1 LEASETVSN
10 VNQAHKSSMVARK
23 KLEDLLGIY
32 EDPADDL
39 EIVRDRIMPGSCH
52 WILRRKAFQAWTDS
66 SDRRSRILWLIGLPG
81 VGKSILSGFMIEYLQ
96 KNPSVRHCHYHFF
109 KSEHMAK
116 RSISHMLRSIAFQ
129 LAIVDE
135 SFRERLL
142 ELHDEAGISF
152 GKQKLNAIWE
162 AIYAAILFRQPFS
175 QPIFWVLDGLDEAD
189 QPELLMRLLSRLDST
204 NTFRVLIVSRM
215 IRDLPSHLG
224 KNIEFVQEQITT
236 TDTIDDIRYYASSV
250 ISTIVHSEEAQ
261 EELCKKIYAGAHS
274 SFLWVKL
281 ALDQLRENWHTHN
294 DLDRILNDTP
304 EGMEQLYVRMIN
316 IISEQAPRPKS
327 IALRI
332 LTSMVCVMRR

>member
-52 WILRRKAFQAWTDS
+52 WILRRKAFQAWTDL

-81 VGKSILSGFMIEYLQ
+81 VGKSVLSGFMIEYLQ

-109 KSEHMAK
+109 KSEHKAK

-189 QPELLMRLLSRLDST
+189 QPELLMRLLSKLDST
-204 NTFRVLIVSRM
+204 NAFRVLIVSRM

-250 ISTIVHSEEAQ
+250 ISTIVHSEETQ

-281 ALDQLRENWHTHN
+281 ALDQLRDNWHTHN

-332 LTSMVCVMRR
+332 LTSMVCTF